1 MCFKPP
7 QGILPLPVGNTVV
20 TKMGGSKLE
29 QAKLKVKDFSK
40 VSIFWL
46 FLGAFSWFWVGE
58 ELWEELY
65 QAVVTK
71 KEGCGHT
78 PFITP
83 ILRAD
88 TTHKACCQTA
98 WVAP

>member
-1 MCFKPP
+1 M
-7 QGILPLPVGNTVV
+7 
-20 TKMGGSKLE
+20 
-29 QAKLKVKDFSK
+29 
-40 VSIFWL
+40 SIFWL

-88 TTHKACCQTA
+88 TTHKPVVRLPGWLPEDAEGTLREGAVEETEMQK
-98 WVAP
+98 